1 MKGWVTWTFAIL
13 LIFSGMAMMV
23 LSLKFPTQQEVLLG
37 MGIQCIGMGGGLI
50 GIGRKVEKKGP

>member
-23 LSLKFPTQQEVLLG
+23 LRLKFPAQQEVLLG

-50 GIGRKVEKKGP
+50 GIGRKVEKKDP